1 MEVEVE
7 AEKQREGRN
16 PRKQEQRL
24 SEEEPWGHEQRTA
37 GGLQNCKEKGERPL
51 PNMISNTLAL
61 VGKLSIQTILL

>member
-7 AEKQREGRN
+7 VERQREGRN

-37 GGLQNCKEKGERPL
+37 GGLQKLQRKESDPSPTSPSAHKCFCK
-51 PNMISNTLAL
+51 
-61 VGKLSIQTILL
+61 